1 MLLFYYAGFWLGNH
15 QDDGYYITKV
25 ATLPYSPIGGN
36 YNYSVGTMNT
46 GFNSY
51 IVNTWELE
59 ASVYVN
65 VLGVMPTLFLRLFQS
80 AFYYFLYLNL
90 IKWVAEIIIDKLNV
104 KANVKMAQYVLG
116 IVPLMCA
123 YYIFLSDTGI
133 LVLRDGFHL
142 NTGILYYY

>member
-1 MLLFYYAGFWLGNH
+1 MIFMLLFYYAGFWLGNH

-59 ASVYVN
+59 EMCIRDRFYQAYNNKSIQ
-65 VLGVMPTLFLRLFQS
+65 LLSQS
-80 AFYYFLYLNL
+80 INSDYAHKNNPKNYLTRRKEL
-90 IKWVAEIIIDKLNV
+90 K
-104 KANVKMAQYVLG
+104 
-116 IVPLMCA
+116 
-123 YYIFLSDTGI
+123 T
-133 LVLRDGFHL
+133 VLRRKCYRDNFRCV
-142 NTGILYYY
+142 